1 RAYCLKTQ
9 PATGETY
16 PKSDLFNKAALWRD
30 DRGIDDE
37 TWVEGVKR
45 GNFRLHPGTVSEGC
59 ITIAH
64 NSDFAMIRNA
74 LMNTSLVQVPCIRS
88 LMARGW
94 VEVVASGSNN
104 ACP

>member
-1 RAYCLKTQ
+1 IKNDGHYFCRA
-9 PATGETY
+9 G
-16 PKSDLFNKAALWRD
+16 
-30 DRGIDDE
+30 
-37 TWVEGVKR
+37 
-45 GNFRLHPGTVSEGC
+45 GNRPDGLNEPVT
-59 ITIAH
+59 
-64 NSDFAMIRNA
+64 NA